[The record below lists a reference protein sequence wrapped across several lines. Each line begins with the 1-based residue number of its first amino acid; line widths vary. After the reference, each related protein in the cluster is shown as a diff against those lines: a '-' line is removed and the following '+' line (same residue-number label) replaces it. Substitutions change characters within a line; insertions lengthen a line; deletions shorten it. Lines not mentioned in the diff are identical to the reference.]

1 MDELRQQQKEKI
13 EFVHAD
19 LNSQM
24 SYEAQSRAAMQNQ
37 VKDLANA
44 MRENLEEQ
52 VLKYASMEEVAKMRS
67 DSRDANE
74 VTKEKI
80 EILIT
85 SVKDLTGTQTA
96 LIDSFSGFKQQT
108 AQGLGDHSATLQA
121 ISESL

>member
-37 VKDLANA
+37 VKDIANA

-52 VLKYASMEEVAKMRS
+52 ELKYASMEEVAKMRS
-67 DSRDANE
+67 DSREANE

>member
-1 MDELRQQQKEKI
+1 M
-13 EFVHAD
+13 HTD
-19 LNSQM
+19 LNSQL
-24 SYEAQSRAAMQNQ
+24 SYEAQSRGVLQNQ
-37 VKDLANA
+37 VNDLSNA
-44 MRENLEEQ
+44 LRETLEEH
-52 VLKYASMEEVAKMRS
+52 VLKYATLEEVAKMRS
-67 DSRDANE
+67 DSREVNE

-85 SVKDLTGTQTA
+85 SVKDLTSTQTA

>member
-37 VKDLANA
+37 VKDIANA

-67 DSRDANE
+67 DSREANE

>member
-37 VKDLANA
+37 VKDIANA

-67 DSRDANE
+67 DSREANE
-74 VTKEKI
+74 VTKE
-80 EILIT
+80 
-85 SVKDLTGTQTA
+85 
-96 LIDSFSGFKQQT
+96 
-108 AQGLGDHSATLQA
+108 
-121 ISESL
+121 

>member
-24 SYEAQSRAAMQNQ
+24 SYEAQSRAAMQSQ

-67 DSRDANE
+67 DSREANE

>member
-37 VKDLANA
+37 MKDIANA

-67 DSRDANE
+67 DSREANE

-85 SVKDLTGTQTA
+85 SVKDLTGTQTT